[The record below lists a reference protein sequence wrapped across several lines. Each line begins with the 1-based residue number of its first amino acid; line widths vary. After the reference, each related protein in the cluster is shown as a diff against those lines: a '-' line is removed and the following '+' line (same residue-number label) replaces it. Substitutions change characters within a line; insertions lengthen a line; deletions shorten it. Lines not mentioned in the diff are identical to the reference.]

1 MLSLM
6 SLLIG
11 FVIRLLSCNEM
22 VGNFGKHHESFE
34 NLSDSYLQP
43 NADKNTLLEPPSGAA
58 STNLPLLPDK
68 ASDVKALYTCSYS
81 SCTRKTA
88 THNPQNTCPGCNHR
102 PSAVN
107 VYVKEFVTYMVMDD
121 LELKPLSTIKKGCKF
136 LKASLESKTTLTDVF
151 LMKGSSI
158 NISE

>member
-6 SLLIG
+6 SLPIG
-11 FVIRLLSCNEM
+11 FIIRLLSCNEM
-22 VGNFGKHHESFE
+22 VGSFGKHHESFA

-58 STNLPLLPDK
+58 STNLPLLSNK
-68 ASDVKALYTCSYS
+68 ASNVKAFYTCSYS
-81 SCTRKTA
+81 SCARKTA
-88 THNPQNTCPGCNHR
+88 THNPQNMCPG
-102 PSAVN
+102 
-107 VYVKEFVTYMVMDD
+107 
-121 LELKPLSTIKKGCKF
+121 LKF
-136 LKASLESKTTLTDVF
+136 LKASLESKTALTDVF